1 MRLSVL
7 YCIITSLK
15 EAVYLIQVEHFSKKY
30 GDSIVVNDISF
41 VAKDGSIAM
50 IALMVGMIVIPLNRT
65 FELPAF
71 STIIAV
77 VSAVAAVILI
87 VAAFTVNRAA
97 VKKAERLLSAVD

>member
-1 MRLSVL
+1 MSVL
-7 YCIITSLK
+7 YCIIMQIK

-30 GDSIVVNDISF
+30 GDNTVVNDISF

-77 VSAVAAVILI
+77 VSAVAAMILI
-87 VAAFTVNRAA
+87 VAAFAVNRAA
-97 VKKAERLLSAVD
+97 VKKAERLVSAVD

>member
-1 MRLSVL
+1 MSVL

-30 GDSIVVNDISF
+30 GDNTVVNDISF
-41 VAKDGSIAM
+41 VAKDGAITM

-71 STIIAV
+71 STIVAV

-87 VAAFTVNRAA
+87 VAAFAVNRAA